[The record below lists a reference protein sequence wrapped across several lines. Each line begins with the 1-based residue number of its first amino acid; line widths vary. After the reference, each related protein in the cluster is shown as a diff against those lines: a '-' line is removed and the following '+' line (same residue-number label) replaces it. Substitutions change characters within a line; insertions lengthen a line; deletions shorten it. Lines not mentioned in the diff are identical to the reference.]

1 MNYPKIIDS
10 IHNKKIAPIYLLH
23 GEEPYFINKISK
35 LLEKVV
41 VKNENKSFD
50 QKILYGKEI
59 NIDDLICD
67 AKSFPMIDDYQLIIV
82 KSAQDLKKIEKLEDY
97 INSYQTKTV
106 LVICY
111 YGSKV
116 RKNAKWLKALSKSC
130 FIIFESNKLY
140 SNQIPNWVLD
150 FIKKE
155 NLLADAKVVSMII
168 EYLGNDLEKIAN
180 EIKKLKS
187 LVKNQKITD
196 LDVEKYI
203 GISRQYNNFELQD
216 SIANK
221 NYKQALQIISYFSK
235 NSAENPFVLTIG
247 MLYIYFSKLII
258 YHTLIDKSKKS
269 VSVALKVNPFFT
281 QIYYIGANNYSFE
294 KCIQIIKILKDMDL
308 KSKGVYPGFSKTSFN
323 ELVFRIIHE

>member
-1 MNYPKIIDS
+1 MNYSKIIDS
-10 IHNKKIAPIYLLH
+10 INNKKIAPIYLLH
-23 GEEPYFINKISK
+23 GDEPYFINEIIK
-35 LLEKVV
+35 LLENIV
-41 VKNENKSFD
+41 VKNENKDFD

-67 AKSFPMIDDYQLIIV
+67 AKSFPMSDDYQLIIV
-82 KSAQDLKKIEKLEDY
+82 KSAQDVKKIEKLEDY
-97 INSYQTKTV
+97 IYSHQTRTV

-116 RKNAKWLKALSKSC
+116 RKNAKWFKALNKNP
-130 FIIFESNKLY
+130 FIVFESNKLY

-155 NLLADAKVVSMII
+155 NLLAEPKVVSMII

-180 EIKKLKS
+180 EIKKIKS

-235 NSAENPFVLTIG
+235 N
-247 MLYIYFSKLII
+247 
-258 YHTLIDKSKKS
+258 
-269 VSVALKVNPFFT
+269 
-281 QIYYIGANNYSFE
+281 
-294 KCIQIIKILKDMDL
+294 
-308 KSKGVYPGFSKTSFN
+308 
-323 ELVFRIIHE
+323 

>member
-1 MNYPKIIDS
+1 MNYPNIIDS

-23 GEEPYFINKISK
+23 GEEPYFINEISK

-59 NIDDLICD
+59 NVDDLICD

-116 RKNAKWLKALSKSC
+116 RKNAKWFKALNKSC

-140 SNQIPNWVLD
+140 SNQIPNWILN
-150 FIKKE
+150 FLKLWL
-155 NLLADAKVVSMII
+155 NAAPAAADTRSSKM
-168 EYLGNDLEKIAN
+168 EYILH
-180 EIKKLKS
+180 
-187 LVKNQKITD
+187 
-196 LDVEKYI
+196 
-203 GISRQYNNFELQD
+203 F
-216 SIANK
+216 
-221 NYKQALQIISYFSK
+221 
-235 NSAENPFVLTIG
+235 
-247 MLYIYFSKLII
+247 LILI
-258 YHTLIDKSKKS
+258 LILILIFFTEYTLIQ
-269 VSVALKVNPFFT
+269 L
-281 QIYYIGANNYSFE
+281 
-294 KCIQIIKILKDMDL
+294 IKIL
-308 KSKGVYPGFSKTSFN
+308 
-323 ELVFRIIHE
+323 

>member
-1 MNYPKIIDS
+1 MNYSKIIDS
-10 IHNKKIAPIYLLH
+10 INNKKIAPIYLLH
-23 GEEPYFINKISK
+23 GDEPYFINEIIK
-35 LLEKVV
+35 LLENIV
-41 VKNENKSFD
+41 VKNENKDFD

-67 AKSFPMIDDYQLIIV
+67 AKSFPMSDDYQLIIV
-82 KSAQDLKKIEKLEDY
+82 KSAQDVKKIEKLEDY
-97 INSYQTKTV
+97 IHSYQSKTV

-116 RKNAKWLKALSKSC
+116 RKNAKWFKVLNENP
-130 FIIFESNKLY
+130 FIVFESNKLY

-155 NLLADAKVVSMII
+155 NLLAEPKVVSMII

-180 EIKKLKS
+180 EIKKIKS

-247 MLYIYFSKLII
+247 MLYMYFSKLII
-258 YHTLIDKSKKS
+258 YHTLLDKSKKS
-269 VSVALKVNPFFT
+269 VSIALKINPFFT

-294 KCIQIIKILKDMDL
+294 KCIQVIKILKEMDL